1 MPTHRIRLHSGFA
14 PKGRRLGAGA
24 AVWRKLTQVWVKKNQ
39 NNARETEPFWS
50 WRPFWA
56 KRPLPKFGRLVNA
69 AQRAQFGAPQ
79 ARGFGILGLKG
90 QIWRSGQVWD
100 DGEGGGS
107 KRGFQRLSLSV
118 AVSEYTKASKGSEFS
133 HRLGVG
139 APYWARAH
147 TKKLVSGPML
157 ICYSERAQSV
167 GPARP
172 TSAPSWDGHNACH
185 MARPA
190 PLLIALTLA
199 RQLGSETRYV
209 RVVRGSGTRGQSSLI
224 QH

>member
-1 MPTHRIRLHSGFA
+1 MQ
-14 PKGRRLGAGA
+14 PKGPSLEPLRPG
-24 AVWRKLTQVWVKKNQ
+24 VSVSWVSKG
-39 NNARETEPFWS
+39 
-50 WRPFWA
+50 
-56 KRPLPKFGRLVNA
+56 KFG
-69 AQRAQFGAPQ
+69 
-79 ARGFGILGLKG
+79 
-90 QIWRSGQVWD
+90 GQVKF
-100 DGEGGGS
+100 GMMGRGGGS

-118 AVSEYTKASKGSEFS
+118 AVSENTKASKGSDFFD
-133 HRLGVG
+133 RLGVG

-209 RVVRGSGTRGQSSLI
+209 RVVRGSGTRGQSSLL